1 MKKLL
6 PKKLLF
12 FTLIYVLC
20 SLGGRAQI
28 YVDASRSNDLGDGLT
43 SGTAKKNIQ
52 AAVDIASPNTSI
64 IIAKGTY
71 NENVIINKNGISLI
85 GAGSGANGNAVPGVF
100 DPTNHTVISGGGNIG
115 ISIQGAV
122 TSISIKDLVITG
134 FVKYGVQFLTSGT
147 KDITISG
154 VQFQNNGSTDTDAGI
169 YINGGTENVSITNC
183 SFVGNK
189 PRSITIWNGFKKGI
203 ILENNYIE
211 MSNAGAL
218 VGIDL
223 QNGTASGVKVRNN
236 TIIGTDY
243 GDSAIGLIG
252 LKSGAGANV
261 ISNNTINIAKRFG
274 IEVKNPAGTGED
286 DENSD
291 GAIIVSNNN
300 ITRSGNLD
308 SEARDLAGIAIFRR
322 SILPN
327 NTDGNIDVPSG
338 VVIKGNNINGFVQTN
353 GNATEEGFG
362 IVAEGVR
369 ITIKNNIVINCDVAI
384 QRQGGNPS
392 NYYKNGIG
400 QANANAGEANQA
412 DADNYFN
419 RGNSPFSSAIIIADN
434 ILDDGTPITFREQFP
449 IAGTYFNDYQYVF
462 NTNSRTNYASIGL
475 AVDAAE
481 TGSTLQLSE
490 NTFDELVTINK
501 PLTIDGLDNTKAKIK
516 YTGTVDIGITPALFK
531 VADQNV
537 TIKNISMDVDLA
549 KIWSAIVTSENAS
562 GLNIINNN
570 ITAVRSSNTDASSY
584 TDRNAIGANI
594 SGRTIPGV
602 TNVGTTPALGTITV
616 KGNTIEYTSG
626 VGGLNDAIFRAGV
639 AVDNY
644 TLVVGGTTPQ
654 DANTITSVNHD
665 VSYRFGTQG
674 NSSITGNTFHGGGVE
689 ISEMN
694 SGTQSIFLEN
704 NTFTSSVGAYS
715 APTTAQI
722 RIQNNGANVP
732 ITVKNNIVGGKYWLA
747 SLENVKNVVLDGNT
761 FTAANIDVGI
771 FPMLSSIKPK
781 LVTINNKTI
790 ASSTVANTDLG
801 VTFINNTFNAGIA
814 TNVTAIG
821 FYNHKTPANY
831 GDIIIGKKDNP
842 NIFNNGFDNFIYID
856 NNNGSPTKDG
866 SNVGMAGYPEYGG
879 NITLSTTGYWTK
891 NIRADQNEFYV
902 DGQLRVPF
910 EMTAS
915 QRAELDGKIFDK
927 KDDANIGEVQYY
939 LPVKNITTDL
949 NYATIQDAIDTAVDG
964 EEIKALPGTYAE
976 KITVNKRLTIKG
988 PNAGIEGK
996 GSRSAEAKIVP
1007 SLIEATG
1014 DFNNDDGAVALVN
1027 FVSGS
1032 DGGTFEG
1039 FEINGN
1045 NPNLNSGISTGGED
1059 VDMSYGIRINKVN
1072 NLTVQNNIVRNFGSL
1087 TANPQAFGIF
1097 IFPSDNNVHS
1107 GVVIQNNYVSNI
1119 NQSSTAVLGG
1129 ILAYNNA
1136 YAQIKNNKIENVKT
1150 GVQIGNANLANPNA
1164 ATFQAY
1170 IDNNE
1175 ISAAR
1180 GIYYNLAYGS
1190 ASPWNVTNNTIKWA
1204 PLISSGNTFTG
1215 IRLESIQGAYSGEIS
1230 NNTIDGFSSN
1240 DASGLWFNNNVNTTG
1255 TLLIK
1260 NNDITGVNNGIVY
1273 NASASEQLTANVR
1286 FIGGNIH
1293 NITENYVKY
1302 NIESGAPLFAD
1313 IDLPSTQL
1321 DGKTG
1326 EEHYDLNGNLNAIYA
1341 KIIDKDDNPSLGK
1354 VNLIFP
1360 IKNTTQA
1367 TAFTTVQKAIDD
1379 ILTVDADAISIKND
1393 PTVYESLGNVNIS
1406 KGLSFEVP
1414 NNTNAV
1420 LKFNNFT
1427 TNATGKEITF
1437 NNPVDI
1443 AGAFTLTAGKI
1454 TPSSTGLTLNG
1465 SVNTVSGIGNFVNG
1479 KVTVNNVNSDILLP
1493 VGKNNKAAYIELV
1506 GASGATS
1513 SFTAEY
1519 AAISYGNLTE
1529 NDDDLESVSGKEYW
1543 KLDRN
1548 SGNINAKVRL
1558 YSFDLTASGL
1568 NTADWS
1574 DIVVAHVNP
1583 TLTTWESLKNDAD
1596 VNSVSKYVTTEATVS
1611 KYGYFTFGATTRVL
1625 PVQIAFF
1632 TAKADN
1638 TGAVLN
1644 WTTSSE
1650 TANQKFIIEK
1660 SLNGQSFFKLTEVP
1674 AKGAGN
1680 YTFTDA
1686 TFANAA
1692 YYRLSQVDASGKTTV
1707 YDNLIKFVSV
1717 NNPMITL
1724 YPNPTTS
1731 YVTVSLPQ
1739 HANVQVNVTNAVG
1752 QQILSKIISATNSLT
1767 VDLSKE
1773 KPGVYFIRLNTQE
1786 GITYHKVIKQ

>member
-12 FTLIYVLC
+12 FTIIYALC
-20 SLGGRAQI
+20 SLGARAQI
-28 YVDASRSNDLGDGLT
+28 YVDASRSDDTGNGDT
-43 SGTAKKNIQ
+43 PGTAKKTIQ

-71 NENVIINKNGISLI
+71 NENIIINKNGISLI
-85 GAGSGANGNAVPGVF
+85 GAGSGANGNAVPGMF
-100 DPTNHTVISGGGNIG
+100 DPANHTIISGGGNIG
-115 ISIQGAV
+115 VSIQGAV

-300 ITRSGNLD
+300 ITRSGNLGP
-308 SEARDLAGIAIFRR
+308 EARDLAGIAVFRR

-327 NTDGNIDVPSG
+327 NTDENIDVPSG

-353 GNATEEGFG
+353 GGATEEGFG

-369 ITIKNNIVINCDVAI
+369 ITIKNNKVSDCDVAI

-400 QANANAGEANQA
+400 QADANAGEANQSA
-412 DADNYFN
+412 TDNYFN
-419 RGNSPFSSAIIIADN
+419 RGNSPFSSAIVIAEN
-434 ILDDGTPITFREQFP
+434 TTNDGFTPITFREQFP
-449 IAGTYFNDYQYVF
+449 IAGTYLNDYQYVF
-462 NTNSRTNYASIGL
+462 NTNLRTNYASIGL
-475 AVDAAE
+475 AVEAAE
-481 TGSTLQLSE
+481 AGNTLQLSE

-501 PLTIDGLDNTKAKIK
+501 PLTIDGLDNTKAKVT
-516 YTGTVDIGITPALFK
+516 YTGPAITTNGNGIPTIFTVKAK
-531 VADQNV
+531 NV
-537 TIKNISMDVDLA
+537 TIKNISFTVNLDKLH
-549 KIWSAIVTSENAS
+549 SAIHSYDDVS
-562 GLNIINNN
+562 GINIINNN
-570 ITAVRSSNTDASSY
+570 FIAAATGLLVSGKLGY
-584 TDRNAIGANI
+584 TRRNAIGINIDPYNNEIDYKNI
-594 SGRTIPGV
+594 SAGITDITIQHNTVQGFIDGDISKGGFRGGFQV
-602 TNVGTTPALGTITV
+602 DRAKNVLIEDNTAQTI
-616 KGNTIEYTSG
+616 
-626 VGGLNDAIFRAGV
+626 
-639 AVDNY
+639 
-644 TLVVGGTTPQ
+644 
-654 DANTITSVNHD
+654 NHD
-665 VSYRFGTQG
+665 IICRF
-674 NSSITGNTFHGGGVE
+674 
-689 ISEMN
+689 
-694 SGTQSIFLEN
+694 
-704 NTFTSSVGAYS
+704 FTDGDV
-715 APTTAQI
+715 
-722 RIQNNGANVP
+722 
-732 ITVKNNIVGGKYWLA
+732 TVKNNKLNGGGLEMSSTNSTSGTVTIENNQFDGSASNGYTSQARFQTNTNNKTFILKNNQFTNTKWGV
-747 SLENVKNVVLDGNT
+747 SLENFRNITIDNNEFTPSEDNFRLITVNT
-761 FTAANIDVGI
+761 KMLLSIDNGQI
-771 FPMLSSIKPK
+771 LPMDLYIK
-781 LVTINNKTI
+781 
-790 ASSTVANTDLG
+790 S
-801 VTFINNTFNAGIA
+801 NTFNGLNTA
-814 TNVTAIG
+814 TNGKAIA
-821 FYNHKTPANY
+821 FYNHKYDAANNY
-831 GDIIIGKKDNP
+831 LNSNIILGEPQAK
-842 NIFNNGFDNFIYID
+842 NIFSNNIPTYIYID
-856 NNNGSPTKDG
+856 NNNGSLTKDG
-866 SNVGMAGYPEYGG
+866 SNVGMTGYPEYGD
-879 NITLSTTGYWTK
+879 NIAVTTTGYWTK

-915 QRAELDGKIFDK
+915 QRTELDGKIFDK

-949 NYATIQDAIDTAVDG
+949 NYATIQDAIDAAVDG

-1007 SLIEATG
+1007 NATDLG
-1014 DFNNDDGAVALVN
+1014 VNSTAIVSFTAGAEN
-1027 FVSGS
+1027 S
-1032 DGGTFEG
+1032 TFDG
-1039 FEINGN
+1039 FEINGDNSTITN
-1045 NPNLNSGISTGGED
+1045 NIFPITSGGVNIDAAYGLSITDVGSIVIKNNIIQNFGSSESTPSAYLIGAKTTTLPLSGILITNNLLKNLNQSTAFASMDAISLENDVYAQIIANKFTDVRGAIQFVNAYRPNPLMGTFDAKIADNDITSYRLGLYYNLQYQNASPWLVQNNTFTSSTPIGGNTRYEA
-1059 VDMSYGIRINKVN
+1059 IRVESIQNKVN
-1072 NLTVQNNIVRNFGSL
+1072 GNI
-1087 TANPQAFGIF
+1087 
-1097 IFPSDNNVHS
+1097 
-1107 GVVIQNNYVSNI
+1107 
-1119 NQSSTAVLGG
+1119 
-1129 ILAYNNA
+1129 
-1136 YAQIKNNKIENVKT
+1136 
-1150 GVQIGNANLANPNA
+1150 IGNTINA
-1164 ATFQAY
+1164 GR
-1170 IDNNE
+1170 IDRE
-1175 ISAAR
+1175 SED
-1180 GIYYNLAYGS
+1180 
-1190 ASPWNVTNNTIKWA
+1190 
-1204 PLISSGNTFTG
+1204 NTFSTYG
-1215 IRLESIQGAYSGEIS
+1215 IS
-1230 NNTIDGFSSN
+1230 F
-1240 DASGLWFNNNVNTTG
+1240 FNNVNTTG
-1255 TLLIK
+1255 TFLVK
-1260 NNDITGVNNGIVY
+1260 DNDITNAKFGVAYGI
-1273 NASASEQLTANVR
+1273 NDNTTSLTSNIR

-1293 NITENYVKY
+1293 NVTNYIAYETSEIT
-1302 NIESGAPLFAD
+1302 PLFAD

-1321 DGKTG
+1321 DSKTG

-1406 KGLSFEVP
+1406 KGLSFEVS

-1420 LKFNNFT
+1420 LKFNDFT
-1427 TNATGKEITF
+1427 TNAPGKEITF

-1465 SVNTVSGIGNFVNG
+1465 SLNTVSGIGNFVNG
-1479 KVTVNNVNSDILLP
+1479 KVTVNNVSSDILLP
-1493 VGKNNKAAYIELV
+1493 VGKNDKAAYIELV
-1506 GASGATS
+1506 GASGTTS
-1513 SFTAEY
+1513 SFTTEY
-1519 AAISYGNLTE
+1519 AAISYSDLTE

-1568 NTADWS
+1568 NTATWS

-1596 VNSVSKYVTTEATVS
+1596 INSVSKYVTTEAAIS
-1611 KYGYFTFGATTRVL
+1611 EYGYFTFGAITRVL
-1625 PVQIAFF
+1625 PVQIVFF
-1632 TAKADN
+1632 TAKADHA
-1638 TGAVLN
+1638 GAVLN

-1692 YYRLSQVDASGKTTV
+1692 YYRLSQVDANGKTTV

-1752 QQILSKIISATNSLT
+1752 QQILSKTISDTNSLT